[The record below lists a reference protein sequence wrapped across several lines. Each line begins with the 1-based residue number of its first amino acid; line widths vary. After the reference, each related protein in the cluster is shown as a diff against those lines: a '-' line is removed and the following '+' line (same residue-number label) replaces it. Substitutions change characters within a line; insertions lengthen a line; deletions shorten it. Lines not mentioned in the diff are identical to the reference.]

1 MNAEDKQLFFFF
13 FPCFY
18 TSLVTFFFLQH
29 TRPSITL
36 CHHPEMNPSDDASLR
51 LALELQIQDA
61 EGLSRPSRQGRG
73 RKRKASDFD
82 VALAVYQEHL
92 TTEIQSVGGRLPT
105 APTDALSFRPRKR
118 PATGTRRVPTPATRV
133 NPPRQAKASVWQT
146 AVPAQTAAPADSSSA
161 LQCMGCLE
169 VLDGDFYIRAPC
181 SHLYCGTCLARFFT
195 VATTD
200 GGVFPASC
208 CVEPIP
214 LADAHRFLPA
224 EVVTRYEMM
233 QLETDTQAADRRY
246 CYVKACGSFI
256 PPADFAG
263 DRATCRSCPAQTCI
277 LCRAAAHDG
286 VCADDSAPDE
296 IRALVAA
303 NGLHWKQCPRCK
315 NWREKMS
322 GCPHMGEFKVAS
334 RCRACVRQM

>member
-1 MNAEDKQLFFFF
+1 MPRTSSFFVLLFLFVYCSCYFFL
-13 FPCFY
+13 
-18 TSLVTFFFLQH
+18 SLQH
-29 TRPSITL
+29 TRSSITL
-36 CHHPEMNPSDDASLR
+36 CHHPEMDPSDDASLR

-61 EGLSRPSRQGRG
+61 EGLSRPRQQGRG

-82 VALAVYQEHL
+82 VALGVYQEHL
-92 TTEIQSVGGRLPT
+92 AAEIQSVGGRLPK
-105 APTDALSFRPRKR
+105 APADALPFRPRKR

-146 AVPAQTAAPADSSSA
+146 AVPAQTAAPADDSSA

-181 SHLYCGTCLARFFT
+181 NHLYCGTCLTRFFT

-224 EVVTRYEMM
+224 QVVTRYEMM
-233 QLETDTQAADRRY
+233 QLEADTQAADRRY
-246 CYVKACGSFI
+246 CHAQACGSFI
-256 PPADFAG
+256 PPADFAE
-263 DRATCRSCPAQTCI
+263 DRATCRSCWAQTCI

-286 VCADDSAPDE
+286 VCAGDSAPDE

-315 NWREKMS
+315 NWREKMF
-322 GCPHMGEFKVAS
+322 GCPYMGESKVAS
-334 RCRACVRQM
+334 RWVICVRQM